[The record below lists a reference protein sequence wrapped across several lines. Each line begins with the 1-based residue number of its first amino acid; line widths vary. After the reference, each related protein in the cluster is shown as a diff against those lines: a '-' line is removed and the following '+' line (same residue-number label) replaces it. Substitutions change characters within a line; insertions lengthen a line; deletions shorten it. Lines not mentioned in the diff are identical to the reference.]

1 MFCDSLKVF
10 EITSN
15 AGHRLKIRIKDFLLK
30 DMFFEQKN
38 FTNHRQPLLSQ

>member
-15 AGHRLKIRIKDFLLK
+15 AGHRLQIGIKDFIEK
-30 DMFFEQKN
+30 YVF
-38 FTNHRQPLLSQ
+38 